1 MHTSLAKQVQKLL
14 IQKDMFLV
22 TAESCTGGMI
32 AVAMTDISGASK
44 SFDRG
49 FVTYS
54 NEAKI
59 EQLAV
64 KAATLEK
71 FGAVSEETAI
81 AMADGALQATS
92 KSQVSVAVTGIAGPD
107 GGTAEKPVGLVYIA
121 IGSLDDD
128 TLVFKHN
135 FKGDREEIRDQAVSA
150 ALGHLIKV
158 LSA

>member
-14 IQKDMFLV
+14 IGKDMYLV

-32 AVAMTDISGASK
+32 AVAMTDIAGSSK
-44 SFDRG
+44 CFDRG
-49 FVTYS
+49 FVSYS

-59 EQLAV
+59 EQLDVPASIIE
-64 KAATLEK
+64 TH
-71 FGAVSEETAI
+71 GAVSEETAR

-92 KSQVSVAVTGIAGPD
+92 KSQISVAVTGIAGPD
-107 GGTAEKPVGLVYIA
+107 GGTAEKPVGLVYIS

-135 FKGDREEIRDQAVSA
+135 FKGDREEIRDQSVTA
-150 ALGHLIKV
+150 AFNHLIKV

>member
-14 IQKDMFLV
+14 IEKDMFLV

-32 AVAMTDISGASK
+32 AVALTDLPGASK
-44 SFDRG
+44 VFDRA

-59 EQLAV
+59 EQLDVPV
-64 KAATLEK
+64 KTIES
-71 FGAVSEETAI
+71 FGAVSEQTAI

-92 KSQVSVAVTGIAGPD
+92 KSQISIAVTGIAGPD
-107 GGTAEKPVGLVYIA
+107 GGTANKPVGLVYIA

-128 TLVFKHN
+128 TTVFKHN
-135 FKGDREEIRDQAVSA
+135 FKGDREEIRDQAVA
-150 ALGHLIKV
+150 ASFNHLIKA
-158 LSA
+158 LS

>member
-14 IQKDMFLV
+14 LQKEMFLV

-32 AVAMTDISGASK
+32 AVALTDLSGASK
-44 SFDRG
+44 VFDRG

-54 NEAKI
+54 NDAKV

-64 KAATLEK
+64 PAKTIES

-92 KSQVSVAVTGIAGPD
+92 KSQISVSVTGIAGPD
-107 GGTAEKPVGLVYIA
+107 GGTPEKPVGLVYIA
-121 IGSLDDD
+121 VGSLDDD
-128 TLVFKHN
+128 TVVYKHN
-135 FKGDREEIRDQAVSA
+135 FKGDREEIRDQAVTASFN
-150 ALGHLIKV
+150 HLIKA
-158 LSA
+158 LS